1 MIGKCWQRPGVMLV
15 FIGVSACGS
24 GGLDIGPTIGD
35 LEKLPPILETAEL
48 EPQANFEVDRQQV
61 IDSLRELVAISAAGG
76 GNGYEMRR
84 LADLELE
91 SSLDNRISD
100 DSDLQQLG
108 QQEALQAIGTYQ
120 AYLDKYPAREDND
133 LVLYQLSR
141 AYALDAE
148 TAKSMAAMDRIVSD
162 YPASD
167 YLDEVQFRRGEIL
180 FVDQDFEAAALAYG
194 DIVDHFP
201 QSIYFEKALYKYGW
215 AKFKQGYFDD
225 ALASFMRLLDINL
238 AHDNIR
244 AIEFNPALPRADQE
258 LLEDVIRVVSLSLS
272 YQEEILYIAE
282 YFKAN
287 PSRVYEPMLY
297 QGLGELYLDKNRVF
311 DAANLFLGYT
321 REYPYSRHTPFFHQR
336 AIETYQQA
344 GYSDLVLKEKI
355 VFVDRYDVDSEYWS
369 QQDAVTQQ
377 ALSETLALHLGEL
390 ATHFHALARASQK
403 TADHT
408 LAAYWYR
415 RFLASFPQ
423 DPQAPRMNFLLAESL
438 YDAGEFEPAIDE
450 YHNTAYGYQA
460 HQDSAEA
467 GYAALIAFDALFKTS
482 NARDMPALREQ
493 RIQSAVRFTT
503 RFSDDPR
510 LPAVGLQ
517 TAQQFFEWKQYPDAI
532 ASATRL
538 IESPIVDRPTRLLA
552 LTILADAQFSSAD
565 YATAEISYLRLL
577 NIQSK
582 QATQRKA
589 VREQIAASIYKQGE
603 IARDAGYHRLA
614 ARHFKRLG
622 EAIPES
628 PKRIIADYDA
638 ATAYVQLE
646 DWPATIAQLE
656 AFRKRYPANNS
667 FNNGV
672 TEKLALAYSKNGNS
686 SKAAGEMLT
695 LSALPGSADRKR
707 DLMWQAAE
715 LYQQDGQ
722 ADRAIAVYKDY
733 VKAYPYP
740 LQRSIELRHKI
751 AESYRLKNDSANLH
765 YWLNDIVTA
774 DARAGVERSARS
786 KYLAATASLE
796 LVRPLHQSYREV
808 KLTVPLKTSLRKKKK
823 LMRQSID
830 AYSKAMD
837 YRVLEVTTE
846 ATFQIAEIYHDFAKS
861 LMNSQRPGGLDEEQL
876 EEYDLLLEEQAF
888 PFEEKAIDIHLA
900 NFRRIPAGTYDEPT
914 KRSLQVLGEL
924 MPFRYARAE
933 SSDSYVE
940 AQ

>member
-1 MIGKCWQRPGVMLV
+1 MIRWRHLKVTLLL
-15 FIGVSACGS
+15 IGVSACGS

-35 LEKLPPILETAEL
+35 LEELPPILETAEL
-48 EPQANFEVDRQQV
+48 EPQVNFEVDRQQV

-76 GNGYEMRR
+76 GNGDEMRR

-100 DSDLQQLG
+100 DSELQQLG
-108 QQEALQAIGTYQ
+108 QQEALHAIGIYE
-120 AYLDKYPAREDND
+120 AYLEKYPAREDND

-148 TAKSMAAMDRIVSD
+148 TDESMTAMDRIASD

-167 YLDEVQFRRGEIL
+167 YLDEVQFRRGEVL
-180 FVDQDFEAAALAYG
+180 FVEHDFDAAAQAYG
-194 DIVDHFP
+194 HIVDHFP
-201 QSIYFEKALYKYGW
+201 ESIYFEKALYKYGW
-215 AKFKQGYFDD
+215 TQFKQGYFDA
-225 ALASFMRLLDINL
+225 ALASFMRFLDINL
-238 AHDNIR
+238 ESDNIR

-258 LLEDVIRVVSLSLS
+258 LLEDVIRVVSLTLS
-272 YQEEILYIAE
+272 YYEENLYIAE
-282 YFKAN
+282 YFNAN
-287 PSRVYEPMLY
+287 GSRVYEPMLY
-297 QGLGELYLDKNRVF
+297 RGLGELYLGKERVF

-321 REYPYSRHTPFFHQR
+321 REYPYSRHAPYFHQR

-344 GYSDLVLKEKI
+344 GYSDLVLEEKI
-355 VFVDRYDVDSEYWS
+355 AFVNRYDVDTEYWS
-369 QQDAVTQQ
+369 LQSTVTRQ
-377 ALSETLALHLGEL
+377 ALSATLVLHLGEL
-390 ATHFHALARASQK
+390 ATHFHALARASRK
-403 TADHT
+403 PPDYT
-408 LAAYWYR
+408 LAAHWYR

-423 DPQAPRMNFLLAESL
+423 DPGAPRMNFLLAESL
-438 YDAGEFEPAIDE
+438 YDAAQYPQAIDE
-450 YHNTAYGYQA
+450 YHNTAYQYEA
-460 HQDSAEA
+460 HEDSAEA
-467 GYAALIAFDALFKTS
+467 GYAALIAYDALLKSTNDS
-482 NARDMPALREQ
+482 DIPALREQ

-510 LPAVGLQ
+510 LPAVELQ

-538 IESPIVDRPTRLLA
+538 IESPIVDRPTRKTA

-565 YATAEISYLRLL
+565 YAASEKSYLLL
-577 NIQSK
+577 LEVQSK
-582 QATQRKA
+582 QDKQRNA
-589 VREQIAASIYKQGE
+589 VREQLAASIYKQGE
-603 IARDAGYHRLA
+603 RARDAGYHRLA
-614 ARHFKRLG
+614 AQHFTRLG
-622 EAIPES
+622 KTVPES

-656 AFRKRYPANNS
+656 TFRKRYPAKND

-672 TEKLALAYSKNGNS
+672 TEKLALAYSKNGNT
-686 SKAAGEMLT
+686 SKAAGEMLA
-695 LSALPGSADRKR
+695 LSLLPGSPERKR

-722 ADRAIAVYKDY
+722 SDRAIAIYKDY

-751 AESYRLKNDSANLH
+751 AESYRAKNDSANLN
-765 YWLNDIVTA
+765 YWLNDIVKA
-774 DARAGVERSARS
+774 DARAGSERSARS
-786 KYLAATASLE
+786 RYLAATASLE
-796 LVRPLHQSYREV
+796 LVQPLHKSYRKA

-837 YRVLEVTTE
+837 YQVQEVTTE
-846 ATFQIAEIYHDFAKS
+846 ATFQVAEIYHEFARS
-861 LMNSQRPGGLDEEQL
+861 LMSSQRPGGLDEEQL
-876 EEYDLLLEEQAF
+876 EEYELLLEEQAF

-900 NFRRIPAGTYDEPT
+900 NFKRIPDGTYDEPT
-914 KRSLQVLGEL
+914 KKSLQVLGEL

-933 SSDSYVE
+933 SSDSY
-940 AQ
+940 ADIQ